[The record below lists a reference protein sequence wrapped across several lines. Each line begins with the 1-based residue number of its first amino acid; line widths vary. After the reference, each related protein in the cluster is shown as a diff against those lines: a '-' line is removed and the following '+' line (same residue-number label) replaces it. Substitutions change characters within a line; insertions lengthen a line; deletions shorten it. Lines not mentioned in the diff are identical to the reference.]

1 MVPTKLVVGAVRFL
15 LVCCASAFVFLAQPS
30 VAVAQTTLESCLAT
44 AAPARAAITALRDF
58 KFSDADVV
66 DRDDV
71 QEGIDS
77 AIESLADNV
86 LSSPGT
92 ASRLDALCGRLAAA
106 ASSSEQFITGDD
118 CASTDSLT
126 CEGETLFENYQ
137 DAVEALAEDA
147 VPKVG
152 SATKTAEL
160 RAIVGQV
167 YRAVRLL
174 VELVIS
180 EAETSTSVASG
191 GSSDSPAIVDALQ
204 NQQTAEGQAA
214 SCLDTTSRA
223 CGDAVGSFLDAF
235 LNAIIEIIE

>member
-1 MVPTKLVVGAVRFL
+1 MAPRKRIVGAVRFL
-15 LVCCASAFVFLAQPS
+15 LVCSASAFVFLAQPS

-58 KFSDADVV
+58 RFSNADVI

-77 AIESLADNV
+77 AIQSLADNV

-92 ASRLDALCGRLAAA
+92 PSRLDALCNRIAAA
-106 ASSSEQFITGDD
+106 VDSPERFTTDDD
-118 CASTDSLT
+118 CANPDSFM

-147 VPKVG
+147 VPKVQ
-152 SATKTAEL
+152 SATKIAEL
-160 RAIVGQV
+160 RTIVSQV
-167 YRAVRLL
+167 YRAVRSL
-174 VELVIS
+174 VELVIT
-180 EAETSTSVASG
+180 EAETSTSVTSG

-214 SCLDTTSRA
+214 SCLGATSRA
-223 CGDAVGSFLDAF
+223 CGDAVASFLDAW

>member
-1 MVPTKLVVGAVRFL
+1 MVPTKRVVGAVRFL
-15 LVCCASAFVFLAQPS
+15 LVCSASAFVFLAQPS

-118 CASTDSLT
+118 CSSTDSLT

-147 VPKVG
+147 VPKVR
-152 SATKTAEL
+152 SATKIAEL

-204 NQQTAEGQAA
+204 NQRTAEGQAA
-214 SCLDTTSRA
+214 SCLDATSRA
-223 CGDAVGSFLDAF
+223 CGDAVGSFLDAW

>member
-1 MVPTKLVVGAVRFL
+1 L

-86 LSSPGT
+86 LSSLGT
-92 ASRLDALCGRLAAA
+92 SSRLDALCKRIAAA
-106 ASSSEQFITGDD
+106 VDSPEQFTTDDD
-118 CASTDSLT
+118 CANPDSFM
-126 CEGETLFENYQ
+126 CDGEALFENYQ

-147 VPKVG
+147 VPKV
-152 SATKTAEL
+152 SATKIAEL

-180 EAETSTSVASG
+180 EAETSTSVTSG